1 MPQTVSNTQP
11 ISEKVVVQVSSSSS
25 FSFPILQ
32 PSDICPDFKA
42 VARTMALPGIEA
54 IREDVAKIA
63 GDDLDSMEKKEY
75 AKKYACVVSHDGAG
89 PNLKAVV
96 NYVKSGKADDLFAQ
110 YIINGERKSN

>member
-25 FSFPILQ
+25 FSFPIQ